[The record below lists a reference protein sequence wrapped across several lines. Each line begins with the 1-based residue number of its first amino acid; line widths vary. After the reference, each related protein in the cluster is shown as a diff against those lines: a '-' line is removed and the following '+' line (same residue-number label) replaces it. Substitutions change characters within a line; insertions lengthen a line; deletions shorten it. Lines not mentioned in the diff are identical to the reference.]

1 MSAPRHE
8 NAPRTTAP
16 TVTGA
21 PARRDDADWD
31 AALARRLRGAG
42 LAAPA
47 VLWLASLRPL
57 WFLGGQAL
65 RLAEPFWDALRDDA
79 GASRLAD
86 LLEDPARCERLL
98 ARLAAPQDGEG
109 PA

>member
-1 MSAPRHE
+1 VSAPRHE
-8 NAPRTTAP
+8 TALRTDAPS
-16 TVTGA
+16 VTGA
-21 PARRDDADWD
+21 RARRDAAWD
-31 AALARRLRGAG
+31 EALARRLRRAG

-79 GASRLAD
+79 GATRLAD

-98 ARLAAPQDGEG
+98 ARLASPDAGKG